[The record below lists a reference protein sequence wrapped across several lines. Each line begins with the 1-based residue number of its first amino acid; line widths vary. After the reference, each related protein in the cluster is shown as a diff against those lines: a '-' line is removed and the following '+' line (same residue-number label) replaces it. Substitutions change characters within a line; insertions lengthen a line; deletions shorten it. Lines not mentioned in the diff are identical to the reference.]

1 MALINRPR
9 GTNDLFGKQLDQHR
23 HVLDKCANLARLAG
37 YREVIIPTFERVEL
51 FHRQNESSDVVQKEL
66 YEFADRGGRMLALR
80 PEGTASVVRCLA
92 ENNLL
97 RPEDLPVRTFTFG
110 SMFRYERPQ
119 SGRAREF
126 IQFDVESIGGDS
138 LFETVATIAY
148 GARVLR
154 ALKIGNVHL
163 ELNFIGSYQS
173 RANWIAALKQY
184 FAPYRHELS
193 VLSQH
198 RLETNPLRILDD
210 KVDGQLQCVKQA
222 PQITTY
228 LSSAEKQRFATI
240 QQLLKMC
247 QIDFCINPLL
257 VRGLDYYVDVVFEF
271 VASATDTKQTI
282 AAGGQYD
289 GLVKELAGTDLQAVG
304 MAFGI
309 ERCAALMGDQPEPEW
324 NERLDLFALA
334 DVDQNVVAALREQ
347 WLNANVPITFNA
359 QINDIKKAL
368 RTCVRTKTRYLALLG
383 TREMQ
388 TKTVTIK
395 DLFTQ
400 QQQTMPQAAL
410 ITWWT
415 KKTEQ

>member
-173 RANWIAALKQY
+173 RAN
-184 FAPYRHELS
+184 
-193 VLSQH
+193 
-198 RLETNPLRILDD
+198 
-210 KVDGQLQCVKQA
+210 
-222 PQITTY
+222 
-228 LSSAEKQRFATI
+228 
-240 QQLLKMC
+240 
-247 QIDFCINPLL
+247 
-257 VRGLDYYVDVVFEF
+257 
-271 VASATDTKQTI
+271 
-282 AAGGQYD
+282 
-289 GLVKELAGTDLQAVG
+289 
-304 MAFGI
+304 
-309 ERCAALMGDQPEPEW
+309 
-324 NERLDLFALA
+324 
-334 DVDQNVVAALREQ
+334 
-347 WLNANVPITFNA
+347 
-359 QINDIKKAL
+359 
-368 RTCVRTKTRYLALLG
+368 
-383 TREMQ
+383 
-388 TKTVTIK
+388 
-395 DLFTQ
+395 
-400 QQQTMPQAAL
+400 
-410 ITWWT
+410 
-415 KKTEQ
+415 